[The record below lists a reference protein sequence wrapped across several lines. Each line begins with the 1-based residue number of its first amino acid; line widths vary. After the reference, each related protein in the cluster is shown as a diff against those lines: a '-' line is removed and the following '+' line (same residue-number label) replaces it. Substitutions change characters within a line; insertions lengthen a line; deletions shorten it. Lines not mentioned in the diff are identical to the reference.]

1 MTGSG
6 PTIAEQ
12 EVVVELRD
20 VTRHYVMG
28 DTIVRALD
36 GISFKIERGSY
47 WAIMGPSGSG
57 KSTLLNLLGCLD
69 RPTSGNYFLGGDD
82 VSQLSDDRL
91 SEVRGEKLGFIFQS
105 FQLIQQLSIL
115 ENCEVP
121 LFYQGIAPRVSRE
134 RSEIA
139 LQKVGLG
146 DRVHH
151 KPNELSG
158 GQQQRAAVARALVN
172 QPLVLLADE
181 PTGNLDSKTAKEILD
196 LFDELHQQGKTIL
209 LVTHDPGVATRA
221 EWVLRVL
228 DGKVHKVERGGKPL
242 RVEAQV

>member
-1 MTGSG
+1 VPGSG
-6 PTIAEQ
+6 PTDAETD
-12 EVVVELRD
+12 VVVELKD

-28 DTIVRALD
+28 DTTVRALD
-36 GISFKIERGSY
+36 GISFRIERGSY

-57 KSTLLNLLGCLD
+57 KSTLLNVLGCLD

-82 VSQLSDDRL
+82 VSRLSDDRL

-121 LFYQGIAPRVSRE
+121 LFYQGIAPRESRE
-134 RSEIA
+134 RSEVA

-228 DGKVHKVERGGKPL
+228 DGKVHLVERGGKPL
-242 RVEAQV
+242 RSEAQV

>member
-1 MTGSG
+1 LPQ
-6 PTIAEQ
+6 PTSAAPHD

-20 VTRHYVMG
+20 ITRHYRMG
-28 DTIVRALD
+28 DTVVRALD
-36 GISFKIERGSY
+36 GVSFQIVRGSY

-57 KSTLLNLLGCLD
+57 KSTLLNVLGCLD
-69 RPTSGNYFLGGDD
+69 RPTSGAYLLGDED
-82 VSQLSDDRL
+82 VSRLSDDAL
-91 SEVRGEKLGFIFQS
+91 SEVRSRKLGFIFQS
-105 FQLIQQLSIL
+105 FQLIQQLSVL

-121 LFYQGIAPRVSRE
+121 LFYQGVPPRESRDRAQASLE
-134 RSEIA
+134 
-139 LQKVGLG
+139 KVGLG

-172 QPLVLLADE
+172 RPLVLLADE

-196 LFDELHQQGKTIL
+196 LFDELHGQGRTIL

-228 DGKVHKVERGGKPL
+228 DGKVHMVERGGKPL
-242 RVEAQV
+242 RTEAQV